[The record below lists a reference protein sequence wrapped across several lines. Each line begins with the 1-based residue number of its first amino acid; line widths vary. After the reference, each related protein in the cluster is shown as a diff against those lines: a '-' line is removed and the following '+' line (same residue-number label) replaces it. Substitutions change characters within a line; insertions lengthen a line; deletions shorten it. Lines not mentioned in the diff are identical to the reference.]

1 MPTSRKNTKSIK
13 SKHSKNTKNTKSKKS
28 KHTKNSK
35 KSKHSKKSNKSFSHK
50 NINIDEKINILHNLE
65 QNYLRN
71 RDDIEKQKRLVINN
85 KSIKPKSIKPKS
97 IKNKSIKPISIK
109 PKSINHPFSMPKQ
122 MYYFEEAN
130 PNIKKMSL
138 VDYDEKYALGFRDED
153 LGYRN

>member
-1 MPTSRKNTKSIK
+1 MPTSRKNSKKSIKSIK
-13 SKHSKNTKNTKSKKS
+13 SKHSKNT
-28 KHTKNSK
+28 K

-50 NINIDEKINILHNLE
+50 NINIDKKINILHNLE

-97 IKNKSIKPISIK
+97 IKPKNIKN
-109 PKSINHPFSMPKQ
+109 KSINHPFSMPKQ

-130 PNIKKMSL
+130 PNIKKMSF
-138 VDYDEKYALGFRDED
+138 VDYDEKYALGFHGED

>member
-1 MPTSRKNTKSIK
+1 MPTSRKNSKKSIK
-13 SKHSKNTKNTKSKKS
+13 SKQSKNSR
-28 KHTKNSK
+28 NSK

-85 KSIKPKSIKPKS
+85 KSIKPKSIKSK
-97 IKNKSIKPISIK
+97 SIK
-109 PKSINHPFSMPKQ
+109 PKSINHSFSIPKQ

-130 PNIKKMSL
+130 PNIKKMSF